1 MGSRDAVR
9 FARLLI
15 LAASAVAM
23 SWFAMTRLPLTAARA
38 AQDAPE
44 APAPVSL
51 TVTQAVTRA
60 LARSADVDLA
70 RVAVEEKDLALL
82 EAEVGAAEGQP
93 RRVVNQALQEREAA
107 RNAFLSAVHALAAQV
122 EEAYYDVLRQQ
133 ETLAVRSQI
142 LQQARRQVQL
152 AEARFKA
159 GMISLQELKEAQDA
173 AQSAEEGVQQ
183 ADRAFAVAQATLGA
197 LVGLEPGA
205 FTLTDSVALEL
216 MDPDLATSL
225 DWALANR
232 REIREAEAAVR
243 FARDQVQASDNP
255 YTPPVELQRAK
266 LALRR
271 AELQLQQT
279 REKVAAE
286 VRSQW
291 LQLAAAR
298 QRVEATGRAR
308 ELAASRL
315 AIARVRYEAGQIA
328 LLDLL
333 KAQADDASARLEAVA
348 AVWDYNLQKARWL
361 RAIAR
366 APLPQWPTEL
376 EQWIATWHDARGQAA
391 P

>member
-1 MGSRDAVR
+1 MGKRDAVR

-15 LAASAVAM
+15 FAAGAVAM
-23 SWFAMTRLPLTAARA
+23 TWFPLTAARA
-38 AQDAPE
+38 AEDETE
-44 APAPVSL
+44 APTPISL

-60 LARSADVDLA
+60 LARAADVNLA
-70 RVAVEEKDLALL
+70 RVGVEEKDLVVL
-82 EAEVGAAEGQP
+82 EAEVGEAEGQP
-93 RRVVNQALQEREAA
+93 RRVVSQALQEREVA
-107 RNAFLSAVHALAAQV
+107 RNAFLSAVHAVTAQV
-122 EEAYYDVLRQQ
+122 EESYYDVLRQQ

-142 LQQARRQVQL
+142 LQQARRQLQL
-152 AEARFKA
+152 AEARVKA
-159 GMISLQELKEAQDA
+159 GMTSLQELKEAQDA
-173 AQSAEEGVQQ
+173 ARSAEEGVEQ
-183 ADRAFAVAQATLGA
+183 ANRALLVAQATLGA

-205 FTLTDSVALEL
+205 FTLTDSVAFEL
-216 MDPDLATSL
+216 IDPDLGASL
-225 DWALANR
+225 DRALANR

-243 FARDQVQASDNP
+243 FAREQVQASDNP

-279 REKVAAE
+279 REQVAAE

-298 QRVEATGRAR
+298 QRVEATRRAR

-348 AVWDYNLQKARWL
+348 ALWDYNLQKARWL
-361 RAIAR
+361 RTIAR
-366 APLPQWPTEL
+366 APVPEWPAEL
-376 EQWIATWHDARGQAA
+376 EQWIATWQDGRGQAA